1 MKNILSYDSLANYR
15 YHLTLKQMR
24 TIFGLCT
31 EIAKKFGID
40 REEAREALK
49 LNFCEIKNIPYF
61 SCSPYEFDALSYQDA
76 EDFIKYLNSKI

>member
-1 MKNILSYDSLANYR
+1 MDKKFKEEFFKNYR

-24 TIFGLCT
+24 TIFGLCS

-49 LNFCEIKNIPYF
+49 LNFCELK
-61 SCSPYEFDALSYQDA
+61 
-76 EDFIKYLNSKI
+76 

>member
-1 MKNILSYDSLANYR
+1 MDFTRYR

-61 SCSPYEFDALSYQDA
+61 SCSPYEFDALGYYDA
-76 EDFIKYLNSKI
+76 IDFIEYLNSKI

>member
-1 MKNILSYDSLANYR
+1 MDFTNYR

-24 TIFGLCT
+24 TIFGLCS

-49 LNFCEIKNIPYF
+49 LNFCEAKGIDYF
-61 SCSPYEFDALSYQDA
+61 SFFNHLNLL
-76 EDFIKYLNSKI
+76 YLIYF